1 MFTLIAA
8 NWWVFLLAFLIG
20 LVTAWWVWGRMPS
33 VDADWDNDGVTGEVS
48 GGLGKIGAGITGA
61 VGGVAAAGAAGLGKV
76 GDLAGDALDA
86 TVDGAKA
93 VGGAVA
99 DTAGAAVDMA
109 KDAGS
114 AAVDLAK
121 DAGSAAVDGA
131 KAVGGAVAD
140 TAGAAVDMAKDAG
153 GAVVDGA
160 KTAGGAVVDGVSA
173 TGATVAGGAAAVGG
187 AVAGAASTGKD
198 KAMGLMGD
206 AAGVV
211 KPKIKAAVGAPDDL
225 ELLKGVGPKLNALL
239 ISLGVTRFDQIA
251 DWGADDI
258 AEVDQ
263 HLGNFKGRIER
274 DNWIEQAKLL
284 AAGDTA
290 GFEAKYGAL
299 GSEINKG

>member
-1 MFTLIAA
+1 M
-8 NWWVFLLAFLIG
+8 IG
-20 LVTAWWVWGRMPS
+20 LATAWWVWGRVPS

-61 VGGVAAAGAAGLGKV
+61 VGGVAAAGVAGLGKV
-76 GDLAGDALDA
+76 GDLAGDVVDA

-121 DAGSAAVDGA
+121 DAGE
-131 KAVGGAVAD
+131 AVAD
-140 TAGAAVDMAKDAG
+140 TAGAAVDLAKDAG
-153 GAVVDGA
+153 SAAVDGA
-160 KTAGGAVVDGVSA
+160 KAAGGAVVDGVSA
-173 TGATVAGGAAAVGG
+173 TGAAVAGGAAAVGG

-206 AAGVV
+206 TAAFV
-211 KPKIKAAVGAPDDL
+211 KPKIKAAVGDPDNL

-239 ISLGVTRFDQIA
+239 GSLGVTRFDQIA
-251 DWGADDI
+251 EWTSADV

-263 HLGNFKGRIER
+263 HLGNFKGRVER
-274 DNWIEQAKLL
+274 DNWIDQAKLL

-290 GFEAKYGAL
+290 GFEAKYGSL

>member
-1 MFTLIAA
+1 MLTLITS
-8 NWWVFLLAFLIG
+8 NLLVFLLALVIG
-20 LVTAWWVWGRMPS
+20 FATAWWVWGRTPS
-33 VDADWDNDGVTGEVS
+33 VDADWDNDGKTGEIGS
-48 GGLGKIGAGITGA
+48 GLGKIGAGITGA

-76 GDLAGDALDA
+76 GDLAGDVVDA

-121 DAGSAAVDGA
+121 DAGGAAVDGA

-140 TAGAAVDMAKDAG
+140 TAGAAVDLAKD
-153 GAVVDGA
+153 
-160 KTAGGAVVDGVSA
+160 AGGAVVDGVSA
-173 TGATVAGGAAAVGG
+173 TGAAVVGGAAAVGG

-198 KAMGLMGD
+198 KAVGLMGD
-206 AAGVV
+206 VGAAIP
-211 KPKIKAAVGAPDDL
+211 KPKIKAAVGAPDNL

-239 ISLGVTRFDQIA
+239 VSLGVTRFDQIA
-251 DWGADDI
+251 EWGADDI

-263 HLGNFKGRIER
+263 HLGNFKGRVER
-274 DNWIEQAKLL
+274 DNWIDQAKLL
-284 AAGDTA
+284 ASGDTA
-290 GFEAKYGAL
+290 GFEAKYGSL
-299 GSEINKG
+299 GSEINNG

>member
-1 MFTLIAA
+1 MLTLITS
-8 NWWVFLLAFLIG
+8 NLWVFLLALVIG
-20 LVTAWWVWGRMPS
+20 LATAWWVWGRAPRL
-33 VDADWDNDGVTGEVS
+33 DADWDNDGQTGEIS

-76 GDLAGDALDA
+76 GELAGDALDA

-109 KDAGS
+109 KDAG
-114 AAVDLAK
+114 
-121 DAGSAAVDGA
+121 
-131 KAVGGAVAD
+131 
-140 TAGAAVDMAKDAG
+140 

-160 KTAGGAVVDGVSA
+160 KAAGGAVVDGVSA
-173 TGATVAGGAAAVGG
+173 TGAAVAGGAAAVGG
-187 AVAGAASTGKD
+187 AVAGVASDGKD
-198 KAMGLMGD
+198 KVVSLMGD
-206 AAGVV
+206 AGSVV
-211 KPKIKAAVGAPDDL
+211 KPNIKAAVGDPDNL

-239 ISLGVTRFDQIA
+239 VSLGVTRFDQIA
-251 DWGADDI
+251 DWGADDV

-263 HLGNFKGRIER
+263 HLGNFKGRVER
-274 DNWIEQAKLL
+274 DNWIDQARLL

-299 GSEINKG
+299 GSET